1 MVGSVNKEL
10 KDKMVTELSI
20 GILKNLK
27 KKKKKKEY
35 EYSSRFH
42 SFCCP
47 IIAFGMARSVEYSTW
62 PIYYLHGRFQV

>member
-20 GILKNLK
+20 GILKSIK
-27 KKKKKKEY
+27 EREKEY